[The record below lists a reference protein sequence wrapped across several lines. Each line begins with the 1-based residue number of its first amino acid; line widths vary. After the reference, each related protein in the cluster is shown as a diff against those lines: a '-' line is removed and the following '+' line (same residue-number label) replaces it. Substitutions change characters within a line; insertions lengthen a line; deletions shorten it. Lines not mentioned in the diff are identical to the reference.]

1 MHRSF
6 GDSVLIA
13 GACLFASWTAFCYVL
28 VLFEL
33 SFSELR
39 AWSFVP
45 FAIGLVI
52 MALCKEKAVSPYHR
66 GIETVNQPSASIN
79 IHPKS
84 VWLLLIL
91 TLTAVTLRSLD
102 LVYWL
107 VWVILLSTSIIVFRA
122 VSAPV
127 VKCPQVMIVRSNWVT
142 VGIAALMVF
151 GAALVAFTHRPD
163 QDDSQYLNFVVTA
176 IDFPFDPLFSHSGL
190 WQEPG
195 VPLEQPIYRFHT
207 YELLIAALSD
217 IFNVPHKTLYYLIL
231 APIFGGIAVLVHWRL
246 AEYLVP
252 QYALSVLLAWLVLII
267 ALGASH
273 QEFGNFA
280 FVRLFQSKS
289 LLVTIGLPLC
299 LLLGLR
305 FAEVPDV
312 PRALTLGMGI
322 IASTGLTTS
331 ALATVPF
338 VVGATLCGGL
348 VGASRGAAMR
358 LISGGLVS
366 GLFLCAIGFFLIAS
380 TKSVTGVHGVSW
392 SGSGAGLSTVLGDG
406 VLGALILVLF
416 PIAPLFVVGYKR
428 QKLYALTSLIFVGL
442 VVNPWMADFL
452 AKNLNEALAWR
463 LFWSVPFVTSTSIS
477 LVGLTAL
484 LAENVPRLKRQI
496 LLLTLLILILGFSEQ
511 WSISS
516 SNRVVIASPRL
527 KVEPEAYILAEEIVR
542 RAPLRSTIYAPFWI
556 AEWIPTFH
564 MHPYPLVVR
573 PNYFNFGEIRRYVG
587 VAELD
592 RRRRVTN
599 FLQGQDKEPS
609 TADFFQAQLSIDR
622 PTFVVYDSRIEM
634 GPAISQ
640 ALTAAGYVDEKRGMY
655 RLWHLP

>member
-1 MHRSF
+1 
-6 GDSVLIA
+6 
-13 GACLFASWTAFCYVL
+13 
-28 VLFEL
+28 
-33 SFSELR
+33 
-39 AWSFVP
+39 
-45 FAIGLVI
+45 
-52 MALCKEKAVSPYHR
+52 
-66 GIETVNQPSASIN
+66 
-79 IHPKS
+79 
-84 VWLLLIL
+84 
-91 TLTAVTLRSLD
+91 
-102 LVYWL
+102 
-107 VWVILLSTSIIVFRA
+107 
-122 VSAPV
+122 
-127 VKCPQVMIVRSNWVT
+127 
-142 VGIAALMVF
+142 
-151 GAALVAFTHRPD
+151 
-163 QDDSQYLNFVVTA
+163 
-176 IDFPFDPLFSHSGL
+176 
-190 WQEPG
+190 
-195 VPLEQPIYRFHT
+195 
-207 YELLIAALSD
+207 
-217 IFNVPHKTLYYLIL
+217 
-231 APIFGGIAVLVHWRL
+231 
-246 AEYLVP
+246 
-252 QYALSVLLAWLVLII
+252 
-267 ALGASH
+267 
-273 QEFGNFA
+273 
-280 FVRLFQSKS
+280 
-289 LLVTIGLPLC
+289 
-299 LLLGLR
+299 
-305 FAEVPDV
+305 
-312 PRALTLGMGI
+312 
-322 IASTGLTTS
+322 
-331 ALATVPF
+331 
-338 VVGATLCGGL
+338 
-348 VGASRGAAMR
+348 MR

>member
-452 AKNLNEALAWR
+452 AKNLNEALAWATFLVCTVCDFHLNFSGR
-463 LFWSVPFVTSTSIS
+463 LNGSACGKRSSAEASDLTFDTIDFNSRFFRAVEYLFQQSGCYRIPSPQSRAR
-477 LVGLTAL
+477 GLYPCRRNCAQGTVKVDNICAL
-484 LAENVPRLKRQI
+484 LDRGMDPY
-496 LLLTLLILILGFSEQ
+496 FSYASV
-511 WSISS
+511 SISS
-516 SNRVVIASPRL
+516 Q
-527 KVEPEAYILAEEIVR
+527 
-542 RAPLRSTIYAPFWI
+542 
-556 AEWIPTFH
+556 
-564 MHPYPLVVR
+564 
-573 PNYFNFGEIRRYVG
+573 
-587 VAELD
+587 AELFQFWRD
-592 RRRRVTN
+592 
-599 FLQGQDKEPS
+599 S
-609 TADFFQAQLSIDR
+609 TLCWSC
-622 PTFVVYDSRIEM
+622 
-634 GPAISQ
+634 
-640 ALTAAGYVDEKRGMY
+640 
-655 RLWHLP
+655 